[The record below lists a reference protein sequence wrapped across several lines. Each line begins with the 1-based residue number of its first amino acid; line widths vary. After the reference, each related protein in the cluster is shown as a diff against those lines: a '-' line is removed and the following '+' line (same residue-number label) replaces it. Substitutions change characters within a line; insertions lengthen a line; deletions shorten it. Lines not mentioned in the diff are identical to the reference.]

1 MLNVVDDVTGERLTA
16 VPSTSIFGRRIV
28 RDLTELIVQR
38 GRPGMIISDKNTERT
53 GDALL
58 A

>member
-1 MLNVVDDVTGERLTA
+1 MLNVVDDVTGECLTA

-38 GRPGMIISDKNTERT
+38 GRPGISDKDTEVT
-53 GDALL
+53 SDALL